1 MKLTIGQRQK
11 VRAAFESILR
21 ADYISIADINQLRR
35 LESYYVDFYNNLGSL
50 LQKQDNYI
58 SGRRGTGKTALLMRG
73 YYECL
78 KTISPKI
85 KEESDVL
92 SGEKILP
99 IYIDLSNCSDVFSS
113 NEDTELLEIY
123 FVKQIIGSLKKQ
135 LQLIYDEKYLLLL
148 KKENPAIDDLIYI
161 EKVLTEGITV
171 LKSRNISIENTDNVK
186 EDGNLSAKVGLKNNE
201 IYSQLSFCESESTTS
216 KFNEKKGIDIQSFL
230 DKIEEIR
237 IKTNIDSI
245 YVFLDEFSDLNVDE
259 QKKLSLIIKK
269 FLGSKINMYFKISV
283 ITDRFDFGEKIIIGR
298 DLFTIPLDL
307 NDFVERY
314 GGAVA
319 SIKKMQE
326 FMELLIEKRLSI
338 FCSGISSEDI
348 FKAKKDLIYYRLAR
362 QAMGVPRTIGLVLQN
377 AWIQCESTS
386 SGDFRIGLQ
395 ELNYGTRATR
405 KIYFKQFQGS
415 IKSKLIPGFYM
426 DLWSDI
432 LEKSLLEK
440 GKHPDRPASHILIDP
455 VRKDYMNIL
464 CENFLI
470 HFLEEGRSS
479 KYGGYYNLYS
489 IDYDICID
497 NNIKYAEEKDEF
509 TAARFIYDSILSKY
523 DAYFIKDKI
532 KSYRCPECGKMYD
545 EKEVYKQKV
554 KRCFEDDC
562 KLEEIIHKESPR
574 TNGNFAEVEIK
585 ILGLISMLKKEEAMS
600 AQDIADA
607 VGCSRQ
613 KVSIWGSKVLFKNN
627 LINIEEQNGKNH
639 YYSID

>member
-1 MKLTIGQRQK
+1 
-11 VRAAFESILR
+11 
-21 ADYISIADINQLRR
+21 
-35 LESYYVDFYNNLGSL
+35 
-50 LQKQDNYI
+50 
-58 SGRRGTGKTALLMRG
+58 
-73 YYECL
+73 
-78 KTISPKI
+78 
-85 KEESDVL
+85 
-92 SGEKILP
+92 
-99 IYIDLSNCSDVFSS
+99 
-113 NEDTELLEIY
+113 
-123 FVKQIIGSLKKQ
+123 
-135 LQLIYDEKYLLLL
+135 
-148 KKENPAIDDLIYI
+148 
-161 EKVLTEGITV
+161 
-171 LKSRNISIENTDNVK
+171 
-186 EDGNLSAKVGLKNNE
+186 
-201 IYSQLSFCESESTTS
+201 
-216 KFNEKKGIDIQSFL
+216 
-230 DKIEEIR
+230 
-237 IKTNIDSI
+237 
-245 YVFLDEFSDLNVDE
+245 
-259 QKKLSLIIKK
+259 
-269 FLGSKINMYFKISV
+269 MYFKISV

-314 GGAVA
+314 GGAVS

-338 FCSGISSEDI
+338 FCPGITSDDI
-348 FKAKKDLIYYRLAR
+348 FKAKKDLIYHRLAR

-386 SGDFRIGLQ
+386 SDDYRIGLQ

-415 IKSKLIPGFYM
+415 IKSKSIPGFYM

-440 GKHPDRPASHILIDP
+440 SKHPDRPASHILIDP

-470 HFLEEGRSS
+470 HFLEEGRAS

-509 TAARFIYDSILSKY
+509 TATRFIYDSILSKY

-532 KSYRCPECGKMYD
+532 KSYRCPMWQMYD

-613 KVSIWGSKVLFKNN
+613 KVSTWGSKVLFKNN
-627 LINIEEQNGKNH
+627 LINIEVRNGKN
-639 YYSID
+639 YYYAID